1 MTTAGFANALHGNE
15 ELHLRGKVGQ
25 GHALLCPPTLTSA
38 IPATH
43 PSLNSR
49 FTLLNFTE
57 MASVESTTAD
67 VANLNNRWPARLL
80 MLDLYNDWF
89 GSHHASRA
97 KTLTIGLTAQ
107 FNIVMMYIYAEN
119 LRQFEV
125 KLGEYFCIWLVC
137 QELSFLFIFSKI
149 VLHWHTRFLRGDS
162 RRNRSHRNR
171 ERVI

>member
-1 MTTAGFANALHGNE
+1 MPFCAPLLSPPRSLLH
-15 ELHLRGKVGQ
+15 
-25 GHALLCPPTLTSA
+25 
-38 IPATH
+38 IPR
-43 PSLNSR
+43 LILV
-49 FTLLNFTE
+49 TLLNFTE

-137 QELSFLFIFSKI
+137 QE
-149 VLHWHTRFLRGDS
+149 
-162 RRNRSHRNR
+162 
-171 ERVI
+171 